1 MKNIKFL
8 ILVSILAAVF
18 TSCRKDE
25 VDSDSIFDTTPPVRT
40 EFDKWLLKN
49 YTEPFNIN
57 LIYRYVD
64 RETSG
69 SYNVIPAEESKA
81 RALAI
86 MIRHIWLDAYK
97 EALSETFI
105 KTYSPRVIQLIGSP
119 QYNGTGSMTLGIAEG
134 GLKISLL
141 NVNSI
146 DPDNIYIDT
155 ENAIA
160 EQSHRPIDLNYWFF
174 HTMHH
179 EFCHILTQTK
189 DYPTDFNT
197 VSAGTYIPTDWH
209 NKSDAEMIPE
219 GFVSA
224 YASEETNEDFA
235 ECYSYYVTHS
245 EAAWQALL
253 TRAKDGATKIT
264 KKMDIVRQYFH
275 DSWEV
280 ELDSIRSVVLKRT
293 DDIRQ
298 GKVDIKNLKF

>member
-8 ILVSILAAVF
+8 ILVSIIAAVF

-25 VDSDSIFDTTPPVRT
+25 LDSKSIFDTTPPERS
-40 EFDKWLLKN
+40 EFDKWLVKN
-49 YTEPFNIN
+49 YIEPFNIN

-69 SYNVIPAEESKA
+69 TYNVIPAEESKA

-105 KTYSPRVIQLIGSP
+105 KTYSPRVIQFIGSP

-134 GLKISLL
+134 GLKITLL

-146 DPDNIYIDT
+146 EPDNIYIDT

-160 EQSHRPIDLNYWFF
+160 EQGHRPIDLNYWFF

-209 NKSDAEMIPE
+209 NKSDSEMIPE

-245 EAAWQALL
+245 ELAWQALL
-253 TRAKDGATKIT
+253 SRAKDGAAKIT

-298 GKVDIKNLKF
+298 GRVDIKNLNF